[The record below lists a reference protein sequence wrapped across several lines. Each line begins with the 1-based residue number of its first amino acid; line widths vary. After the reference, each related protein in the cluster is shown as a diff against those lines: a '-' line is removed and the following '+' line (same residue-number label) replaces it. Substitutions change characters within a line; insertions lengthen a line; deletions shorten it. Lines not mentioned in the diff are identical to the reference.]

1 MSYSDAEILT
11 NFIKKVV
18 RQEMKKQENYIPFLL
33 PGEIASVSGS
43 FADVYINDQTIVT
56 PDIPINPAITVSEGD
71 QVWVLKVNFRDVD
84 LLVLCKRVIS

>member
-43 FADVYINDQTIVT
+43 FADVYINNQDIVT
-56 PDIPINPAITVSEGD
+56 PNIPINPAISVSGYD
-71 QVWVLKVNFRDVD
+71 HVWILKVNFRDVD
-84 LLVLCKRVIS
+84 MLFLCKRVIS